1 MREKIDA
8 ALYESYFAKN
18 KMVNESALIATVIRG
33 AMIVAVRENAG
44 TGKIAE
50 FTVRIENGK
59 ARVNLKSSVD
69 YICTREINCGWTEL
83 KRFYD
88 WFLGLPP
95 TLAEK
100 TKDDDDVAG
109 FALAV
114 GSTNDLF
121 VVDDQILEVTETEN

>member
-1 MREKIDA
+1 MAERIDA
-8 ALYESYFAKN
+8 ALYESYFEQH
-18 KMVNESALIATVIRG
+18 KMVKECSLIATVIRG

-50 FTVRIENGK
+50 FTVSIENGK
-59 ARVNLKSSVD
+59 ARINLKSSVE
-69 YICTREINCGWTEL
+69 YIRTRQITCGWSEL

-100 TKDDDDVAG
+100 TKDDDVAG

-121 VVDDQILEVTETEN
+121 VVDDQILEVTENEN